1 MIWSRFD
8 PFSSRHHRY
17 PPGHILSVFSAST
30 PRSSRRAIEAI
41 PIVRDGQDR
50 TDEVVQG
57 VPESSGGGDVEVVGR
72 LVEQQEVG
80 PREAQQGQLQA
91 RALAA

>member
-1 MIWSRFD
+1 
-8 PFSSRHHRY
+8 
-17 PPGHILSVFSAST
+17 
-30 PRSSRRAIEAI
+30 
-41 PIVRDGQDR
+41 VRDGQDR